1 MTSWSTYDKQ
11 SRREHRPS
19 HISRNGQPPAIDN
32 IAVSQGHPDAN
43 TIMSDSKTAVILQEE
58 VSKDVEA
65 SSIPD
70 TSHVAGDALL
80 VTADGQVR
88 KLPIPSNDPNDPLNF
103 TKWEKLAIVVAC
115 CWFCM

>member
-1 MTSWSTYDKQ
+1 MTSWSTYDKEY
-11 SRREHRPS
+11 RTDHRPS
-19 HISRNGQPPAIDN
+19 HISRKGYAIA
-32 IAVSQGHPDAN
+32 IPQGHSDAN
-43 TIMSDSKTAVILQEE
+43 ITMSDSKTTVILQEE

-65 SSIPD
+65 SSLPD